1 MMVRRSR
8 VQRAVLRR
16 VRVLDAPAPAFRSR
30 RGAIIAWLAIV
41 VGVFGGS
48 ALQAL
53 MHHSR
58 GV

>member
-1 MMVRRSR
+1 VRR
-8 VQRAVLRR
+8 AALRR
-16 VRVLDAPAPAFRSR
+16 VREAPAPAFRSR

-41 VGVFGGS
+41 FVVFGGS
-48 ALQAL
+48 ALHAL